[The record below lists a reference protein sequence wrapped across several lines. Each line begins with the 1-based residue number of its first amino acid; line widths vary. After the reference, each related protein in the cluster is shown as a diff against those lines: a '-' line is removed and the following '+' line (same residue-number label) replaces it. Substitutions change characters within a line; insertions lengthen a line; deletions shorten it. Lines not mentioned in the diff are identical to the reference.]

1 MSQTPLYLQ
10 IKHSL
15 EEDIRSGRIERA
27 GRFPT
32 EKELTERFGVSRIT
46 VRKAFSELETDGVIT
61 RIPGKGTFF
70 LKKDSEAS
78 PGISYSSTESV
89 MIGVIMCHLDSYFQ
103 VSLLKSIEKTIGKM
117 GHQMVFGLS
126 NGKSKVE
133 NELIDRMLSSGVQGL
148 IIYPIDGMFYNEKI
162 LRLSMDGFPVVL
174 VDRYLPGINTCS
186 VYSDDKLGGT
196 LIGEYLT
203 AKGHKN
209 IACLTPP
216 PQETICLLDRI
227 EGFNNAVL
235 EAGLVQNL
243 NQGLNDITNYSVS
256 NEREMYEHNV
266 RRIRSFID
274 TAPEVTALF
283 CTTATIA
290 MSAYKAV
297 LQSGREIEVASFDDI
312 TAYEWTI
319 DYPISYVIHSEV
331 QMGHE
336 AVNSVLKLI
345 QGEKVQNIVI
355 PCNLVRYEDRLG
367 LGPAGSGD

>member
-1 MSQTPLYLQ
+1 MSQSPLYLQ
-10 IKHSL
+10 IKQSL
-15 EEDIRSGRIERA
+15 EEDIRSGKIERA

-32 EKELTERFGVSRIT
+32 EKELTEKFGVSRIT
-46 VRKAFSELETDGVIT
+46 VRKAFSELESDGIIT

-70 LKKDSEAS
+70 LKKENEICAGL
-78 PGISYSSTESV
+78 PQNHPQGAL
-89 MIGVIMCHLDSYFQ
+89 IGVIMCHLDSYFQ

-126 NGKSKVE
+126 NGKAKVE
-133 NELIDRMLSSGVQGL
+133 NELIDRMLNNGVQGL
-148 IIYPIDGMFYNEKI
+148 IIYLIDGKFYNEKI

-186 VYSDDKLGGT
+186 IYSDDKLGGK

-203 AKGHKN
+203 GKGHKN
-209 IACLTPP
+209 IACLTPS

-235 EAGLVQNL
+235 EAGLVQNI

-266 RRIRSFID
+266 NRIRGFID
-274 TAPEVTALF
+274 SAPEITALF

-297 LQSGREIEVASFDDI
+297 LQSNRQIEVASFDDI

-319 DYPISYVIHSEV
+319 DYPISYVIHSEI
-331 QMGHE
+331 QMGIE

-345 QGEKVQNIVI
+345 QGEQVQNIVI
-355 PCNLVRYEDRLG
+355 PCSLVRYEDRLEQKTE
-367 LGPAGSGD
+367 